1 MTGPVLII
9 EDHPDIAECLRYR
22 LEQENIETRVALTGT
37 EGLSASLDQANPP
50 ALILLDLLLPGINGI
65 EICRRLRRDPA
76 TRQTPIIMLSAKTS
90 PADIACG
97 LDVGADAYITK
108 PFSVREVIA
117 RIHALL
123 RRSRTCPSEATTD
136 GAKQLTT
143 L

>member
-22 LEQENIETRVALTGT
+22 LEQERIETRVAPTGT
-37 EGLSASLDQANPP
+37 EGLSASLDRDNPP

-90 PADIACG
+90 PADIADG
-97 LDVGADAYITK
+97 LDVGADDYITK
-108 PFSVREVIA
+108 PFSVRELIA
-117 RIHALL
+117 RIHVLL
-123 RRSRTCPSEATTD
+123 RRNQTAALEIGTD
-136 GAKQLTT
+136 SVEELTT
-143 L
+143 R